1 MIQSLVKL
9 KSENSYFSSGW
20 IFVNKPKNVSS
31 FDVIRQ
37 LKKIFSIKRIGHA
50 GTLDP
55 LATGILP
62 IAFGSATKTIPYLVS
77 SKKEYRF
84 SISWG
89 IRTTT
94 HDMEGEVIDKS
105 NFVPSKED
113 ILDAMSDFKGEF
125 YQRPPKYSAVKINGQ
140 RAYKLA
146 RSGIDFNIKEKKVKL
161 YELILKDHKKNKTEF
176 LAKVGKGFYIRSL
189 ARDLCEKLAT
199 SGVIDSLERTEL
211 GQFSLENAFSLETI
225 EKLVHSAPA
234 GMVGGNL
241 LVPLSEVLDDIPA
254 LLISDKEAK
263 RFQQG
268 QSFSNNDLP
277 KYSKLGREVLL
288 LKDNRPVGLATVG
301 ENSFKPKKVFSE
313 EIFNLRSI

>member
-94 HDMEGEVIDKS
+94 HDMEGEVIDES

-113 ILDAMSDFKGEF
+113 ILDAVSDFKGEF

-189 ARDLCEKLAT
+189 VRDLCEKLAT

-268 QSFSNNDLP
+268 QSFSNNDLL

-288 LKDNRPVGLATVG
+288 LKDNRPIGLATVV

-313 EIFNLRSI
+313 EIFN

>member
-94 HDMEGEVIDKS
+94 HDMEGEVIDES

-113 ILDAMSDFKGEF
+113 ILDAVSDFKGEF

-146 RSGIDFNIKEKKVKL
+146 RNGIDFNIKEKKVKL
-161 YELILKDHKKNKTEF
+161 YKLILKDHKKNKTEF

-189 ARDLCEKLAT
+189 ARDLCEKLRT

-268 QSFSNNDLP
+268 QSFSNNDLL

-288 LKDNRPVGLATVG
+288 LKDNRPIGLATVG

-313 EIFNLRSI
+313 EIFN

>member
-1 MIQSLVKL
+1 MIQPLVKI

-62 IAFGSATKTIPYLVS
+62 VAFGSATKTIPYLVS

-161 YELILKDHKKNKTEF
+161 YELIIKDHKKNKTEF

-268 QSFSNNDLP
+268 QSFSNNDLL

-288 LKDNRPVGLATVG
+288 LKDNRPIGLATVG

-313 EIFNLRSI
+313 EIFN

>member
-9 KSENSYFSSGW
+9 KSENNYFSSGW

-31 FDVIRQ
+31 FDVIRK

-94 HDMEGEVIDKS
+94 HDMEGEVIDES

-113 ILDAMSDFKGEF
+113 ILSAVSDFKGEF

-161 YELILKDHKKNKTEF
+161 YKLILKDHKKNKTEF

-189 ARDLCEKLAT
+189 ARDLCEKLRT

-268 QSFSNNDLP
+268 QSFSNNDLL

-288 LKDNRPVGLATVG
+288 LKDNRPIGLATVG

-313 EIFNLRSI
+313 EIFN

>member
-31 FDVIRQ
+31 FDVIRR

-94 HDMEGEVIDKS
+94 HDMEGEVIDES

-113 ILDAMSDFKGEF
+113 ILDAVSDFKGEF

-199 SGVIDSLERTEL
+199 PGVIDSLERTEL
-211 GQFSLENAFSLETI
+211 GQFSIENAFSLETI

-268 QSFSNNDLP
+268 QSFSNNDLL

-288 LKDNRPVGLATVG
+288 LKDNRPIGLATVV

-313 EIFNLRSI
+313 EIFN

>member
-31 FDVIRQ
+31 FDVIRR

-94 HDMEGEVIDKS
+94 HDMEGEVIDES

-113 ILDAMSDFKGEF
+113 ILDAVSDFKGEF

-161 YELILKDHKKNKTEF
+161 YELIIKDHKKNKTEF

-211 GQFSLENAFSLETI
+211 GQFSIENAFSLETI

-263 RFQQG
+263 IFHQG
-268 QSFSNNDLP
+268 QSFSNNDLL

-288 LKDNRPVGLATVG
+288 LKDNRPIGLATVV

-313 EIFNLRSI
+313 EIFN

>member
-9 KSENSYFSSGW
+9 KSENNYFSSGW

-94 HDMEGEVIDKS
+94 HDMEGEVIDES

-113 ILDAMSDFKGEF
+113 ILDAVSDFKGEF

-161 YELILKDHKKNKTEF
+161 YELIIKDHKKNKTEF

-268 QSFSNNDLP
+268 QSFSNNDLL

-288 LKDNRPVGLATVG
+288 LKDNRPIGLATVG

-313 EIFNLRSI
+313 EIFN

>member
-31 FDVIRQ
+31 FDVIRR

-94 HDMEGEVIDKS
+94 HDMEGEVIDES
-105 NFVPSKED
+105 NFVPSRED
-113 ILDAMSDFKGEF
+113 ILDAVSDFKGEF

-161 YELILKDHKKNKTEF
+161 YKLILKDHKKNKTEF

-189 ARDLCEKLAT
+189 ARDLCEKLRT

-268 QSFSNNDLP
+268 QSFSNNDLL

-288 LKDNRPVGLATVG
+288 LKDNRPIGLATVG

>member
-9 KSENSYFSSGW
+9 KSENNYFSSGW

-94 HDMEGEVIDKS
+94 HDMEGEVIDES

-113 ILDAMSDFKGEF
+113 ILDAVSDFKGEF

-161 YELILKDHKKNKTEF
+161 YKLILKDHKKNKTEF

-268 QSFSNNDLP
+268 QSFSNNDLL

-288 LKDNRPVGLATVG
+288 LKDNRPIGLATVV

-313 EIFNLRSI
+313 EIFN

>member
-1 MIQSLVKL
+1 MIQSLTKV

-20 IFVNKPKNVSS
+20 IFVNKPTNMSS
-31 FDVIRQ
+31 FDVIRR
-37 LKKIFSIKRIGHA
+37 LRKMFSIKRIGHA

-55 LATGILP
+55 LAKGILP

-84 SISWG
+84 SILWG
-89 IRTTT
+89 TRTST
-94 HDMEGEVIDKS
+94 HDLEGDIIDESDFIPSKKDILGAIS
-105 NFVPSKED
+105 NFKS
-113 ILDAMSDFKGEF
+113 EF
-125 YQRPPKYSAVKINGQ
+125 YQRPPKYSAVKIDGQ

-146 RSGIDFNIKEKKVKL
+146 RSGVEFNIKEKKVKL
-161 YELILKDHKKNKTEF
+161 YDLIIKDHKKNKTEF
-176 LAKVGKGFYIRSL
+176 MVKVGKGFYIRSL
-189 ARDLCEKLAT
+189 ARDLCEKIGAL
-199 SGVIDSLERTEL
+199 GVINSLERTEL
-211 GQFSLENAFSLETI
+211 GSFSLENAFSLETI

-268 QSFSNNDLP
+268 QSFSNNDLL

-288 LKDNRPVGLATVG
+288 LKDNRPIGLATVV

-313 EIFNLRSI
+313 EIFN

>member
-94 HDMEGEVIDKS
+94 HDMEGEVIDGS

-113 ILDAMSDFKGEF
+113 ILDAVSDFKGEF

-189 ARDLCEKLAT
+189 VRDLCEKLAT

-268 QSFSNNDLP
+268 QSFSNNDLL

-288 LKDNRPVGLATVG
+288 LKDNRPIGLATVV

-313 EIFNLRSI
+313 EIFN

>member
-1 MIQSLVKL
+1 MIQSLVKI

-94 HDMEGEVIDKS
+94 HDMEGEVIDES

-113 ILDAMSDFKGEF
+113 ILDAVSDFKGEF

-161 YELILKDHKKNKTEF
+161 YKLILKDHKKNKTEF

-268 QSFSNNDLP
+268 QSFSNNDLL

-288 LKDNRPVGLATVG
+288 LKNNRPIGLATVV

-313 EIFNLRSI
+313 EIFN

>member
-31 FDVIRQ
+31 FDVIRR

-94 HDMEGEVIDKS
+94 HDMEGEVIDES
-105 NFVPSKED
+105 NFVPSRED
-113 ILDAMSDFKGEF
+113 ILDAVSDFKGEF

-161 YELILKDHKKNKTEF
+161 YELIIKDHKKNKTEF

-268 QSFSNNDLP
+268 QSFSNNDLL

-288 LKDNRPVGLATVG
+288 LKDNRPIGLATVV

-313 EIFNLRSI
+313 EIFN

>member
-77 SKKEYRF
+77 TKKEYRF

-94 HDMEGEVIDKS
+94 HDMEGEVIDES

-113 ILDAMSDFKGEF
+113 ILDAVSDFKGEF

-199 SGVIDSLERTEL
+199 PGVIDSLERTEL

-268 QSFSNNDLP
+268 QSFSNNDLL

-288 LKDNRPVGLATVG
+288 LKDNRPIGLATVV

-313 EIFNLRSI
+313 EIFN

>member
-31 FDVIRQ
+31 FDVIRK

-94 HDMEGEVIDKS
+94 HDMEGEVIDES

-113 ILDAMSDFKGEF
+113 ILDAVSDFKGEF

-161 YELILKDHKKNKTEF
+161 YELIIKDHKKNKTEF

-189 ARDLCEKLAT
+189 ARDLCEKLRT

-268 QSFSNNDLP
+268 QSFSNNDLL

-288 LKDNRPVGLATVG
+288 LKDNRPIGLATVV

-313 EIFNLRSI
+313 EIFN

>member
-94 HDMEGEVIDKS
+94 HDMEGEVIDES

-113 ILDAMSDFKGEF
+113 ILDAVSDFKGEF

-161 YELILKDHKKNKTEF
+161 YELIIKDHKKNKTEF

-268 QSFSNNDLP
+268 QLLINNDLT
-277 KYSKLGREVLL
+277 KHSLLGSEVLL
-288 LKDNRPVGLATVG
+288 LNDKRPIGLAIVC

-313 EIFNLRSI
+313 EIFN

>member
-94 HDMEGEVIDKS
+94 HDMEGEVIDES

-113 ILDAMSDFKGEF
+113 ILDAVSDFKGEF

-234 GMVGGNL
+234 GMVGGDL

-268 QSFSNNDLP
+268 QSFSNNDLL

-288 LKDNRPVGLATVG
+288 LKDNRPIGLATVG

-313 EIFNLRSI
+313 EIFN

>member
-31 FDVIRQ
+31 FDVIRR

-94 HDMEGEVIDKS
+94 HDMEGEVIDES

-113 ILDAMSDFKGEF
+113 ILDAVSDFKGEF

-161 YELILKDHKKNKTEF
+161 YELIIKDHKKNKTEF

-268 QSFSNNDLP
+268 QSFSNNDLL

-288 LKDNRPVGLATVG
+288 LKDNRPIGLATVV

-313 EIFNLRSI
+313 EIFN

>member
-94 HDMEGEVIDKS
+94 HDMEGEVVDES

-113 ILDAMSDFKGEF
+113 ILDAVSDFKGEF

-161 YELILKDHKKNKTEF
+161 YELIIKDHKKNKTEF

-268 QSFSNNDLP
+268 QSFSNNDLL

-288 LKDNRPVGLATVG
+288 LKDNRPIGLATVV

-313 EIFNLRSI
+313 EIFN

>member
-1 MIQSLVKL
+1 MIQSLIKL

-77 SKKEYRF
+77 SEKEYRF

-94 HDMEGEVIDKS
+94 HDMEGEVIDES

-113 ILDAMSDFKGEF
+113 ILDAVSDFKGEF

-161 YELILKDHKKNKTEF
+161 YELIIKNHKKNKTEF

-268 QSFSNNDLP
+268 QSFSNNDLL

-288 LKDNRPVGLATVG
+288 LKDNRPIGLATVV

-313 EIFNLRSI
+313 EIFN

>member
-31 FDVIRQ
+31 FDVIRR

-94 HDMEGEVIDKS
+94 HDMEGEVIDES

-113 ILDAMSDFKGEF
+113 ILDAVSDFKGEF

-161 YELILKDHKKNKTEF
+161 YELIIKDHKKNKTEF

-234 GMVGGNL
+234 GMVGGDL
-241 LVPLSEVLDDIPA
+241 LIPLSEVLDDIPA
-254 LLISDKEAK
+254 LLISNKEAK
-263 RFQQG
+263 RIQQG
-268 QSFSNNDLP
+268 QSFFNDYLH
-277 KYSKLGREVLL
+277 KNSKLGSEVLL
-288 LKDNRPVGLATVG
+288 LKDKRPIGLATVG

-313 EIFNLRSI
+313 EIFN

>member
-9 KSENSYFSSGW
+9 KSENNYFSSGW

-31 FDVIRQ
+31 FDVIRK

-94 HDMEGEVIDKS
+94 HDMEGEVIDES

-113 ILDAMSDFKGEF
+113 ILDAVSDFKGEF

-199 SGVIDSLERTEL
+199 PGVIDSLERTEL
-211 GQFSLENAFSLETI
+211 GQFSIENAFSLETI

-313 EIFNLRSI
+313 EIFN

>member
-94 HDMEGEVIDKS
+94 HDMEGEVIDES

-113 ILDAMSDFKGEF
+113 ILDAVSDFKGEF

-161 YELILKDHKKNKTEF
+161 YELIIIDHKKNKTEF

-234 GMVGGNL
+234 GMVGANL

-268 QSFSNNDLP
+268 QSFSNNDLL

-288 LKDNRPVGLATVG
+288 LKDNRPIGLATVV

-313 EIFNLRSI
+313 EIFN

>member
-9 KSENSYFSSGW
+9 KSENNYFSSGW

-31 FDVIRQ
+31 FDVIRK

-94 HDMEGEVIDKS
+94 HDMEGEVIDES

-113 ILDAMSDFKGEF
+113 ILDAVSDFKGEF

-161 YELILKDHKKNKTEF
+161 YELIIKDHKKNKTEF

-268 QSFSNNDLP
+268 QSFSNNDLL

-288 LKDNRPVGLATVG
+288 LKDNRPIGLATVG

-313 EIFNLRSI
+313 EIFN

>member
-77 SKKEYRF
+77 SKKKYRF

-94 HDMEGEVIDKS
+94 HDMEGEVVDES

-113 ILDAMSDFKGEF
+113 ILDAVSDFKGEF

-161 YELILKDHKKNKTEF
+161 YELIIKDHKKNKTEF

-268 QSFSNNDLP
+268 QSFSNNDLL

-288 LKDNRPVGLATVG
+288 LKDNRPIGLATVV

-313 EIFNLRSI
+313 EIFN

>member
-89 IRTTT
+89 IRTST
-94 HDMEGEVIDKS
+94 HDMEGEVIDES

-113 ILDAMSDFKGEF
+113 ILDAVSDFKGEF

-161 YELILKDHKKNKTEF
+161 YELIIKDHKKNKTEF

-268 QSFSNNDLP
+268 QSFSNNDLL

-288 LKDNRPVGLATVG
+288 LKDNRPIGLATVV

-313 EIFNLRSI
+313 EIFN

>member
-94 HDMEGEVIDKS
+94 HDMEGEVIDES

-113 ILDAMSDFKGEF
+113 ILDAVSDFKGEF

-199 SGVIDSLERTEL
+199 SGVIDSLERTKL

-268 QSFSNNDLP
+268 QSFSNNDLL

-288 LKDNRPVGLATVG
+288 LKDNRPIGLATVV

-313 EIFNLRSI
+313 EIFN

>member
-31 FDVIRQ
+31 FDVIRR

-94 HDMEGEVIDKS
+94 HDMEGEVIDES

-113 ILDAMSDFKGEF
+113 ILDAVSDFKGEF

-161 YELILKDHKKNKTEF
+161 YELIIKDHKKNKTEF

-254 LLISDKEAK
+254 LPISDKEAK

-268 QSFSNNDLP
+268 QSFSNDDLL
-277 KYSKLGREVLL
+277 KDSKLAREVLL
-288 LKDNRPVGLATVG
+288 LRDNSPIGLATVG

-313 EIFNLRSI
+313 EIFN

>member
-31 FDVIRQ
+31 FDVIRR

-94 HDMEGEVIDKS
+94 HDMEGEVIDES

-113 ILDAMSDFKGEF
+113 ILDAVSDFKGEF

-161 YELILKDHKKNKTEF
+161 YELIIKNHKKNKTEF

-268 QSFSNNDLP
+268 QSFSNNDLL

-288 LKDNRPVGLATVG
+288 LKDNRPIGLATVV

-313 EIFNLRSI
+313 EIFN

>member
-1 MIQSLVKL
+1 MIQSLVKI
-9 KSENSYFSSGW
+9 KSEKSYFSSGW

-94 HDMEGEVIDKS
+94 HDMEGEVIDES

-113 ILDAMSDFKGEF
+113 ILDAVSDFKGEF

-161 YELILKDHKKNKTEF
+161 YELIIKDHKKNKTEF

-268 QSFSNNDLP
+268 QSFSNNDLL

-288 LKDNRPVGLATVG
+288 LKDNRPIGLATVV

-313 EIFNLRSI
+313 EIFN

>member
-94 HDMEGEVIDKS
+94 HDMEGEVIDES

-113 ILDAMSDFKGEF
+113 ILDAVSDFKGEF

-161 YELILKDHKKNKTEF
+161 YELIIIDHKKNKTEF

-199 SGVIDSLERTEL
+199 PGVIDSLERTEL
-211 GQFSLENAFSLETI
+211 GEFSIENAFSLETI

-268 QSFSNNDLP
+268 QSFSNNDVL

-288 LKDNRPVGLATVG
+288 LKDNRPIGLATVV

-313 EIFNLRSI
+313 EIFN

>member
-94 HDMEGEVIDKS
+94 HDMEGEVIDES

-113 ILDAMSDFKGEF
+113 ILSAVSDFKGEF

-161 YELILKDHKKNKTEF
+161 YELIIKDHKKNKTEF

-241 LVPLSEVLDDIPA
+241 LIPLSEVLDDIPA

-268 QSFSNNDLP
+268 QSFSNNDLL

-288 LKDNRPVGLATVG
+288 LKDNRPIGLATVG

-313 EIFNLRSI
+313 EIFN

>member
-94 HDMEGEVIDKS
+94 HDMEGEVIDES

-113 ILDAMSDFKGEF
+113 ILDAVSDFKGEF

-161 YELILKDHKKNKTEF
+161 YELIIKNHKKNKTEF

-268 QSFSNNDLP
+268 QSFSNNDLL

-288 LKDNRPVGLATVG
+288 LKDNRPIGLATVV

-313 EIFNLRSI
+313 EIFN

>member
-94 HDMEGEVIDKS
+94 HDMEGEVIDES

-113 ILDAMSDFKGEF
+113 ILDAVSDFKGEF

-161 YELILKDHKKNKTEF
+161 YELIIKDHKKNKTEF

-268 QSFSNNDLP
+268 QSFSNNDLL

-288 LKDNRPVGLATVG
+288 LKDNRPIGLATVG

>member
-94 HDMEGEVIDKS
+94 HDMEGEVIDES

-113 ILDAMSDFKGEF
+113 ILDAVSDFKGEF

-161 YELILKDHKKNKTEF
+161 YKLILKDHKKNKTEF

-189 ARDLCEKLAT
+189 ARDLCEKLRT

-268 QSFSNNDLP
+268 QSFSNNDLL

-288 LKDNRPVGLATVG
+288 LKDNRPIGLATVV

-313 EIFNLRSI
+313 EIFN

>member
-20 IFVNKPKNVSS
+20 IFVNKPKNLSS

-77 SKKEYRF
+77 SEKEYRF

-94 HDMEGEVIDKS
+94 HDMEGEVIDES

-113 ILDAMSDFKGEF
+113 ILDAVSDFKGEF

-161 YELILKDHKKNKTEF
+161 YELIIKDHKKNKTEF

-268 QSFSNNDLP
+268 QSFSNNDVL
-277 KYSKLGREVLL
+277 KYSELGREVLL
-288 LKDNRPVGLATVG
+288 LKDNRPIGLATVV

-313 EIFNLRSI
+313 EIFN

>member
-94 HDMEGEVIDKS
+94 HDMEGEVVDKS

-161 YELILKDHKKNKTEF
+161 YKLILKDHKKNKTEF

-189 ARDLCEKLAT
+189 ARDLCEKLRT

-225 EKLVHSAPA
+225 EKLVHSASA

-268 QSFSNNDLP
+268 QSFSNNDLL

-288 LKDNRPVGLATVG
+288 LKDNRPIGLATVG

-313 EIFNLRSI
+313 EIFN

>member
-9 KSENSYFSSGW
+9 KSEKSYFSSGW

-94 HDMEGEVIDKS
+94 HDMEGEVIDES

-113 ILDAMSDFKGEF
+113 ILDAVSDFKGEF

-189 ARDLCEKLAT
+189 VRDLCEKLAT

-268 QSFSNNDLP
+268 QSFSNNDLL

-288 LKDNRPVGLATVG
+288 LKDNRPIGLATVG

-313 EIFNLRSI
+313 EIFN